1 LVDTASHAG
10 RAKVVADGLDS
21 DEQSM
26 LLGWTESLLEIRA
39 SRKSQADKARATLA
53 ATFDGDLLL
62 LLGKVLFVEA
72 KRSVWDAQSPA
83 VRAGLIVAAIVAL
96 AFAGPLLGLAVLL
109 LVLAGPLWL
118 VFGGGFPFVEAL
130 RDELLARVPPESTL
144 SPL

>member
-1 LVDTASHAG
+1 
-10 RAKVVADGLDS
+10 
-21 DEQSM
+21 M

-39 SRKSQADKARATLA
+39 SRKSQADKARSTLA

-72 KRSVWDAQSPA
+72 RRAIWDDQSPA

-96 AFAGPLLGLAVLL
+96 AFAGATLGLALLL
-109 LVLAGPLWL
+109 LVVAGPLWF
-118 VFGGGFPFVEAL
+118 VFGAGFPLIAAL
-130 RDELLARVPPESTL
+130 RDELQLRVPPESPL

>member
-1 LVDTASHAG
+1 VDTASHAG

-39 SRKSQADKARATLA
+39 SRKSQADKARSTLA

-72 KRSVWDAQSPA
+72 RRAIWDDQSPA

-96 AFAGPLLGLAVLL
+96 AFAGATLGLALLLL
-109 LVLAGPLWL
+109 LVAGPLWL
-118 VFGGGFPFVEAL
+118 VFGAGYPLIEAL
-130 RDELLARVPPESTL
+130 RDELQLRVPPESPL

>member
-1 LVDTASHAG
+1 MDTASHAG

-21 DEQSM
+21 DEQSI
-26 LLGWTESLLEIRA
+26 LLGWTESLLDIRA

-72 KRSVWDAQSPA
+72 RRAIWDDQSPA

-96 AFAGPLLGLAVLL
+96 AFAGATLGLALLLL
-109 LVLAGPLWL
+109 LVAGPLWL
-118 VFGGGFPFVEAL
+118 VFGAGYPLIEAL
-130 RDELLARVPPESTL
+130 RDELQLRVPPESPL

>member
-1 LVDTASHAG
+1 
-10 RAKVVADGLDS
+10 
-21 DEQSM
+21 M

-72 KRSVWDAQSPA
+72 RRAIWDDQSPA
-83 VRAGLIVAAIVAL
+83 VRAALIVAAIVAL
-96 AFAGPLLGLAVLL
+96 AFAGPTLGLALVLL
-109 LVLAGPLWL
+109 VVAGPLWI
-118 VFGGGFPFVEAL
+118 VFGAGYPLIEAL
-130 RDELLARVPPESTL
+130 REELLLRVPPESPL

>member
-1 LVDTASHAG
+1 
-10 RAKVVADGLDS
+10 
-21 DEQSM
+21 M

-72 KRSVWDAQSPA
+72 RRAIWDDQSPA

-96 AFAGPLLGLAVLL
+96 AFAGATLGLALLLL
-109 LVLAGPLWL
+109 LVAGPLWL
-118 VFGGGFPFVEAL
+118 VFGAGYPLIEAL
-130 RDELLARVPPESTL
+130 RDELQLRVPPESPL

>member
-1 LVDTASHAG
+1 MDTASHAG

-72 KRSVWDAQSPA
+72 RRAIWDDQSPA

-96 AFAGPLLGLAVLL
+96 AFAGATLGLALLLL
-109 LVLAGPLWL
+109 LVAGPLWL
-118 VFGGGFPFVEAL
+118 VFGAGYPLIEAL
-130 RDELLARVPPESTL
+130 RDELQLRVPPESPL

>member
-1 LVDTASHAG
+1 
-10 RAKVVADGLDS
+10 
-21 DEQSM
+21 M

-39 SRKSQADKARATLA
+39 SRKSQADKARSTLA

-72 KRSVWDAQSPA
+72 RRAIWDDQSPA

-96 AFAGPLLGLAVLL
+96 AFAGATLGLALLLL
-109 LVLAGPLWL
+109 LVAGPLWL
-118 VFGGGFPFVEAL
+118 VFGAGYPLIEAL
-130 RDELLARVPPESTL
+130 RDELQLRVPPESPL